1 MKSVYKYDKDGVKT
15 EVHLDNISR
24 VRQKGDNISLIARN
38 EQAALHI
45 SEREMRRTGGKIEL
59 LPDDVTDNLPFN

>member
-1 MKSVYKYDKDGVKT
+1 MKAVYSYDKDGVKT
-15 EVHLDNISR
+15 EIHLDNISR

-38 EQAALHI
+38 EQATLHI